1 MADLIKIMISSRCND
16 NFPAGDGNPTLS
28 KIRRKLKEKIESEKL
43 FNLPIFEV
51 WINEEIPPQ
60 GGNWDSW
67 DVCMNAVED
76 CDLLIALYNGNAG
89 YAGENGSIGICH
101 AELSRGLNI
110 FPGKVRVIDI
120 ADPKIEQ
127 KDYRDP
133 NPLNENFQ
141 KYVREQNRFS
151 GKASSFE
158 ELETVI
164 YATLTDAIIKLVKDG
179 VATISKTN
187 YHSGEA
193 LDWSRKSYSER
204 RDLMTSVVKNSLLG
218 RAGTKLIGE
227 QNKFLIVNIHSIPV
241 LINVDAIPDA
251 MSVSPA
257 RELVGQPFLS
267 DYKLANLIADNE
279 GGPVHII
286 ACHKGATESQAKKM
300 LGFSDATV
308 VATPFGVYVADNIQK
323 IQFIF
328 IANCRDEATT
338 RQGVQRFFDW
348 LIQNSE
354 DARLASRA
362 ISRAKI
368 VKLIAEEKNK
378 SN

>member
-1 MADLIKIMISSRCND
+1 
-16 NFPAGDGNPTLS
+16 
-28 KIRRKLKEKIESEKL
+28 
-43 FNLPIFEV
+43 
-51 WINEEIPPQ
+51 
-60 GGNWDSW
+60 
-67 DVCMNAVED
+67 MNAVED

-179 VATISKTN
+179 VTTTSKTN

-218 RAGTKLIGE
+218 RAGTKINRRTK
-227 QNKFLIVNIHSIPV
+227 QV
-241 LINVDAIPDA
+241 LDCKHTFNPSA
-251 MSVSPA
+251 
-257 RELVGQPFLS
+257 
-267 DYKLANLIADNE
+267 
-279 GGPVHII
+279 H
-286 ACHKGATESQAKKM
+286 
-300 LGFSDATV
+300 
-308 VATPFGVYVADNIQK
+308 
-323 IQFIF
+323 
-328 IANCRDEATT
+328 
-338 RQGVQRFFDW
+338 
-348 LIQNSE
+348 
-354 DARLASRA
+354 
-362 ISRAKI
+362 
-368 VKLIAEEKNK
+368 
-378 SN
+378 